1 MEIREALSAAMDAA
15 ETTTETAAPVT
26 EAQTTTPAPVADVP
40 PASTAAAPSVASEGR
55 DEKGRFKPKTA
66 SATPAPAKAE
76 ESASPPPAAPEKA
89 ETATEAPKPA
99 EVTPTLKAPQS
110 WKPAAREKWAALPP
124 ETQAEVWRREKE
136 VAHVLQESAV
146 ARKTATE
153 FEETIRPYVPLF
165 QAEGAAP
172 IKAIGNMLQT
182 VAALARGAPAQKA
195 AVVAQLI
202 KAYSVDIGALDSVL
216 SGEAQATPHTP
227 AEYRD
232 PRVDILMQQLQAQ
245 QRNQT
250 QAVQQK
256 AAQEVEA
263 AKGELEFLDDVR
275 EDMADLIEVASRR
288 GVELSLKDAYTRAVA
303 MNGELSA
310 ILEQR
315 KAAQAAETANAATQ
329 RAKAA
334 SSSVRSSPAPVS
346 RNDGPGDDIR
356 SHLEA
361 AFAAQSRR

>member
-1 MEIREALSAAMDAA
+1 MEIREALTKAMDAA
-15 ETTTETAAPVT
+15 DTTETAAPVT

-40 PASTAAAPSVASEGR
+40 PVTTAAAPSVASEGR

-110 WKPAAREKWAALPP
+110 WKPAAREKWASLPP

-136 VAHVLQESAV
+136 VAHVLQETAT
-146 ARKTATE
+146 ARKVATE
-153 FEETIRPYVPLF
+153 FEETIKPYVPLF

-182 VAALARGAPAQKA
+182 VAALARGAPQQKA

-202 KAYSVDIGALDSVL
+202 KAYGVDIQALDSVL
-216 SGEAQATPHTP
+216 SGEAPAATPHAP

-232 PRVDILMQQLQAQ
+232 PRVDTLLQQLQATQRQ
-245 QRNQT
+245 QAM
-250 QAVQQK
+250 AVQQK

-303 MNGELSA
+303 MNSELSA

-346 RNDGPGDDIR
+346 RNDGPGDGIR
-356 SHLEA
+356 EHLEA
-361 AFAAQSRR
+361 AWAAQSRR